1 MLFVTATHIFKN
13 KLFNMY
19 FDLQSIIITQ
29 IFKTNL
35 LKLVKVA
42 DEKDINK

>member
-1 MLFVTATHIFKN
+1 
-13 KLFNMY
+13 MY
-19 FDLQSIIITQ
+19 FDIQSIIITQ
-29 IFKTNL
+29 VPKTNI